1 MQFHKTYKITLALL
15 AVMLAVIGTTA
26 TVIYAQGTG
35 GGGSSMPNVAAPEIN
50 DPVSAAELED
60 LKAVA
65 SQYGISLQA
74 AMDRYAWN
82 DNFGLAVAKI
92 REEAPTAFTGAEI
105 VDASNAWVAF
115 ASDAPQAALDI
126 IGTFRTG
133 HSGISVEVR
142 TGKGFTE
149 VELEKAIEAAHFAV
163 YEATEVRDASTTF
176 DFATGQIKAVVV
188 LESTASDSVLDALRA
203 DAANEVT
210 NATRADILNS
220 ITTSVVR
227 SNHEVLGGSDSST
240 EHLGGEALSICT
252 SGFGTKNSS
261 GVRGITT
268 AGHCPNS
275 LADDGTSLTFEGE
288 HKGSFGDFQ
297 LHTGPQKETDDFYAG
312 NTVSVEVNRRDVSS
326 VQCPTV
332 GQMLCR
338 NGKKTFRR
346 CQKVRK
352 LNVCSGVYCNLVQ
365 MGARRAKGGDSGGP
379 VFKGNT
385 AYGLHQG
392 WMDDPWPFK
401 RDLFS
406 RADQIYNALGTRIAT
421 D

>member
-1 MQFHKTYKITLALL
+1 MKFHKTILTLLVA
-15 AVMLAVIGTTA
+15 MLAVIGTTA
-26 TVIYAQGTG
+26 TVVHGQQAGDATE
-35 GGGSSMPNVAAPEIN
+35 MPDVAAPEIN
-50 DPVSAAELED
+50 DPISAAELED

-74 AMDRYAWN
+74 AMDRYGWN

-92 REEAPTAFTGAEI
+92 REAAPDAFTGAEI

-115 ASDAPQAALDI
+115 AGEAPQAALDI
-126 IGTFRTG
+126 IGAFRSS
-133 HSGISVEVR
+133 HSGVSVEVR
-142 TGKGFTE
+142 TDKGFTE

-163 YEATEVRDASTTF
+163 FNATEVRDTSTTF
-176 DFATGQIKAVVV
+176 DYATGEIKAVVV
-188 LESTASDSVLDALRA
+188 LANSTSGSALDDLRA
-203 DAANEVT
+203 VAETNSANS
-210 NATRADILNS
+210 TRADILNN
-220 ITTSVVR
+220 ITISVVR
-227 SNHEVLGGSDSST
+227 SDHDILGGSDSST
-240 EHLGGEALSICT
+240 EHLGGEALSPNCT
-252 SGFGTKNSS
+252 FGFGTKSSS
-261 GVRGITT
+261 GVRGIAT
-268 AGHCPNS
+268 AGHCPN
-275 LADDGTSLTFEGE
+275 LLTDDGASLTFKAE
-288 HKGSFGDFQ
+288 HVDTYGDFQ
-297 LHTGPQKETDDFYAG
+297 WYTGSQTETDDFYAG
-312 NTVSVEVNRRDVSS
+312 NTVSVEVNRRDVSAVES
-326 VQCPTV
+326 PTV

-352 LNVCSGVYCNLVQ
+352 LNVCVGSMCNLVQ
-365 MGARRAKGGDSGGP
+365 MGARRAKSGDSGGP

-406 RADQIYNALGTRIAT
+406 RADQIYNALGTHIAT